1 LQWVREWVDVA
12 MRRLGLTITI
22 TIAMILYWEFEQLL
36 CRTEIRLRDYS
47 LAAAQLAAF
56 DKDVQQCRYWQD
68 VGCLK
73 HFLSS
78 LDHAPVGGNVS
89 DSRMSNAKDRLEQL
103 ELQLASGGA
112 PLAPQVACNLSAP
125 VELANT
131 TSTNLLEIPNNGP
144 LSETRNEGTNDTNVP
159 LTPLPI
165 FSPKVLGFDERIC
178 DSWTST
184 LDSGKIEAEIMSP
197 ARSVHASP
205 EDLKGDI
212 VELAQRMKG
221 VALEYG
227 EQIRMDNRKLLETA
241 TVQQRHLDAT
251 KDAKLHA
258 KNLKGMKQMSFL
270 FSMFLFVVGCLIVI
284 AIIPFIIWTIPIA

>member
-1 LQWVREWVDVA
+1 
-12 MRRLGLTITI
+12 M
-22 TIAMILYWEFEQLL
+22 
-36 CRTEIRLRDYS
+36 
-47 LAAAQLAAF
+47 
-56 DKDVQQCRYWQD
+56 
-68 VGCLK
+68 
-73 HFLSS
+73 
-78 LDHAPVGGNVS
+78 PVVGNVS
-89 DSRMSNAKDRLEQL
+89 DSRMSNAKDRLDQL
-103 ELQLASGGA
+103 ELQLVSGGA
-112 PLAPQVACNLSAP
+112 PLTPQLACNLTAP
-125 VELANT
+125 VDRTNT
-131 TSTNLLEIPNNGP
+131 SSTDVLESQNNGGP
-144 LSETRNEGTNDTNVP
+144 PSETRDEGTNDTNVP
-159 LTPLPI
+159 LAPLPI

-178 DSWTST
+178 DGTTSI
-184 LDSGKIEAEIMSP
+184 LDSGKIEAEIVSA

-241 TVQQRHLDAT
+241 SVQQRHLDAT

-270 FSMFLFVVGCLIVI
+270 FSMFLFVIGCLIVI